1 MSKSESDKQSIFMGF
16 TPSELSDKILDS
28 LEPKLWEKMEE
39 FYSRK
44 DNQLEKP
51 ISFAEACDWLG
62 VSRGTLT
69 KLLQQGE
76 IKFKSLNPDNPKS
89 KKLFYISELHNYVQ
103 ENRNK
108 TINEIRVIP
117 DEKL

>member
-1 MSKSESDKQSIFMGF
+1 MSTQESDKQSIFIGF
-16 TPSELSDKILDS
+16 TPAELSDKILDS

-51 ISFAEACDWLG
+51 ISFAEACHWLN

-69 KLLQQGE
+69 KLLQKGE

-89 KKLFYISELHNYVQ
+89 KKLFYISDL
-103 ENRNK
+103 
-108 TINEIRVIP
+108 
-117 DEKL
+117 